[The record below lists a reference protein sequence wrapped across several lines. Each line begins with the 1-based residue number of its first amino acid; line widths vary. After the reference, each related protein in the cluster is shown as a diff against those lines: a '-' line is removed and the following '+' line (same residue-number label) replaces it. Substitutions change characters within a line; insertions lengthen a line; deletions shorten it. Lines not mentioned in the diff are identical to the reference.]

1 MLLLY
6 RSVNLEMEGSVWSSL
21 LWCGYFLGILLICRL
36 SLHHSRFSSTSSS
49 SYSSSST
56 QEAFLDYDVDGS
68 GNISIGELGSVMR
81 MLGENPTEDELQ
93 VHLHLHLHPHSAQ
106 WFLQ

>member
-36 SLHHSRFSSTSSS
+36 SLHHSRQIFLILCRPATSIMDHGLALALASSGGLKSL
-49 SYSSSST
+49 
-56 QEAFLDYDVDGS
+56 A
-68 GNISIGELGSVMR
+68 
-81 MLGENPTEDELQ
+81 
-93 VHLHLHLHPHSAQ
+93 
-106 WFLQ
+106 